1 MATSGTTLLLN
12 ASEYT
17 LATEYQAA
25 HKATQ
30 GSVSDVEY
38 TTDLYCTKKR
48 AEELG
53 CKVSS
58 PCDEWDDDRVVLSS
72 SLSRVTSDEEEDV
85 VEYFG
90 SFRFTWNAKTSATTD
105 GYLGTGLVLYDSSE
119 AKAYAE
125 LNILKARN
133 NKLTEIVYNMSTTT
147 AVSIDIGIQ
156 PIASHKCKYLLVGFS
171 GDDGAEEAANYIRS
185 LTDETLISDISYIND
200 VLVADYGGTHI
211 ASGIMTLTESESNS
225 VLINIDELGYL
236 DMDSTFSNTFDNFVF
251 YTYIYAS

>member
-1 MATSGTTLLLN
+1 MAISGTTLLLN
-12 ASEYT
+12 TSEYA

-25 HKATQ
+25 YIATQ
-30 GSVSDVEY
+30 GSLSSAEY
-38 TTDLYCTKKR
+38 TADLYCTKKR

-53 CKVSS
+53 CEVSS
-58 PCDEWDDDRVVLSS
+58 PCDEWNDDRIVLLS
-72 SLSRVTSDEEEDV
+72 SLSMATSGEEEDA

-90 SFRFTWNAKTSATTD
+90 SFRFTWNAKTSAAT
-105 GYLGTGLVLYDSSE
+105 GYLGVDLVLYDSTE
-119 AKAYAE
+119 AKAYSE
-125 LNILKARN
+125 LSILKAKN
-133 NKLTEIVYNMSTTT
+133 NKLTETVYNMSTTT
-147 AVSIDIGIQ
+147 PISIDIGIQ

-171 GDDGAEEAANYIRS
+171 GDDSAEETANYIYS

-211 ASGIMTLTESESNS
+211 ASGIMTLTESESDS
-225 VLINIDELGYL
+225 VLINIGELSYL